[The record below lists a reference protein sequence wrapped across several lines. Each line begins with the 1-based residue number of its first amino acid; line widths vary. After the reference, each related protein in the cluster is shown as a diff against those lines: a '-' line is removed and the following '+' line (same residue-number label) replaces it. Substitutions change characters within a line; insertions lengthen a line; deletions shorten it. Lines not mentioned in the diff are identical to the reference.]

1 MVSHDNIELLLKQ
14 MYETMEMNDNVPILV
29 EGRMDVLAL
38 RKLGFKG
45 EIIHLPKNMTI
56 VSFSHTLS
64 THNEIILLMDWDR
77 KGKRL
82 TSLLTKNLES
92 IGIHVDI
99 KLWKLLNSISSDAS
113 NVESLPAFMEKLGY
127 L

>member
-1 MVSHDNIELLLKQ
+1 MVSQDNIELLLKQ
-14 MYETMEMNDNVPILV
+14 ISETMEINDKVPIVV
-29 EGRMDVLAL
+29 EGRMDVIAL

-64 THNEIILLMDWDR
+64 NHHEIILLMDWDR

-82 TSLLTKNLES
+82 TSLLSKNLES
-92 IGIHVDI
+92 IGIRVNI

-113 NVESLPAFMEKLGY
+113 NVESLPAFMEKLGH